1 MSTCMII
8 LVSIIPA
15 NPTPEV
21 PVLYLAY
28 GANTHRGA
36 MAHRC
41 PGAEFLGTASL
52 DNYALA
58 FRGVADVRP
67 AKGQAVHLALWEITA
82 NDLAALDRFE
92 GYPRLY
98 TRKQVAFETLTL
110 LHHAVLPTNPHAWI
124 YLMTKGYGLAPPS
137 WSYLETLREGYA
149 DCGLPAE
156 QLTDA
161 LADIPLR
168 RPVADGY
175 RSQQWAM

>member
-1 MSTCMII
+1 M
-8 LVSIIPA
+8 
-15 NPTPEV
+15 
-21 PVLYLAY
+21 LYLAY

-41 PGAEFLGTASL
+41 PEAEFLGTARL
-52 DNYALA
+52 DHHVLA
-58 FRGVADVRP
+58 FRGVADMRP
-67 AKGQAVHLALWEITA
+67 AKGRAVRLALWEITA

-110 LHHAVLPTNPHAWI
+110 HRRVVLPTKARAWV
-124 YLMTKGYGLAPPS
+124 YLMAKGYGLAAPS

-156 QLTDA
+156 QLADA
-161 LADIPLR
+161 LADL
-168 RPVADGY
+168 PVTSPVDSGY
-175 RSQQWAM
+175 RSQQWAL

>member
-1 MSTCMII
+1 M
-8 LVSIIPA
+8 
-15 NPTPEV
+15 
-21 PVLYLAY
+21 LYLAY
-28 GANTHRGA
+28 GANTNRGA
-36 MAHRC
+36 MARRC
-41 PGAEFLGTASL
+41 PEAEFIGTARL
-52 DNYALA
+52 DHHALA

-67 AKGQAVHLALWEITA
+67 AKGQAVHLALWDITA

-98 TRKQVAFETLTL
+98 IRKQVAFETLTL
-110 LHHAVLPTNPHAWI
+110 HRRVVLPSTPRAWV
-124 YLMTKGYGLAPPS
+124 YLMTKGYGLAAPS

-168 RPVADGY
+168 RETAGGY
-175 RSQQWAM
+175 RSQQWAL